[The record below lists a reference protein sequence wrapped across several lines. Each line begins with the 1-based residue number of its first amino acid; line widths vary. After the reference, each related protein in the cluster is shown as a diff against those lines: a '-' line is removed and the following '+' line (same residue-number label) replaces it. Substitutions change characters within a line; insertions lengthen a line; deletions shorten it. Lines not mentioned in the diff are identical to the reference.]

1 MMVTFQTRL
10 SLDLA
15 SDALLSSYASLFG
28 RVIRTLF
35 AKTCAGH
42 RLNDLKTPFL
52 KEFGITARQFNACR
66 VGLEGKISSAKELNK
81 KRISGLADTL
91 AFLEK
96 KIRLIKDKRRRHQ
109 KKRRLFILQTRLKN
123 LQNREEKVSL
133 CFGSKK
139 RFRSQFALTENNF
152 SSHEEWKAAW
162 QKARES
168 EIFILGS
175 KDETA
180 GNQSCVAAQN
190 GDGTLNLRLRL
201 PHTLSTFGK
210 YLVLSNLRF
219 AYGHQ
224 EILTALENR
233 KAISYRFKKDRK
245 GWLLFATVERS
256 LPPLASDQ
264 KKGAIGLDLNAAHV
278 ALVETDRFGNPLFK
292 KTIPLLTYGKDRNQT
307 LALMGDLFVK
317 LTAYALKVQKPLVIE
332 NLDFQKKKRELRE
345 SSSKQ
350 ARMLSGFAYSAFH
363 HNLSS
368 KAARQGVE
376 LKTVNPA
383 FTSVIGRVNYSHRY
397 GLSIHHGAALCIAR
411 RSYGFSERPPRF
423 PGKIPDG
430 KGGHVALSLPA
441 RNRGKH
447 VWSRW
452 RALSKRLRA
461 AHAER
466 FRAKRNRSGDPP
478 IAGSRDGKPSEVA
491 GAIPAR
497 ESLAALLG

>member
-1 MMVTFQTRL
+1 
-10 SLDLA
+10 
-15 SDALLSSYASLFG
+15 
-28 RVIRTLF
+28 
-35 AKTCAGH
+35 
-42 RLNDLKTPFL
+42 
-52 KEFGITARQFNACR
+52 
-66 VGLEGKISSAKELNK
+66 
-81 KRISGLADTL
+81 
-91 AFLEK
+91 
-96 KIRLIKDKRRRHQ
+96 
-109 KKRRLFILQTRLKN
+109 
-123 LQNREEKVSL
+123 
-133 CFGSKK
+133 
-139 RFRSQFALTENNF
+139 
-152 SSHEEWKAAW
+152 
-162 QKARES
+162 
-168 EIFILGS
+168 
-175 KDETA
+175 
-180 GNQSCVAAQN
+180 
-190 GDGTLNLRLRL
+190 
-201 PHTLSTFGK
+201 
-210 YLVLSNLRF
+210 
-219 AYGHQ
+219 
-224 EILTALENR
+224 
-233 KAISYRFKKDRK
+233 
-245 GWLLFATVERS
+245 
-256 LPPLASDQ
+256 
-264 KKGAIGLDLNAAHV
+264 
-278 ALVETDRFGNPLFK
+278 
-292 KTIPLLTYGKDRNQT
+292 
-307 LALMGDLFVK
+307 
-317 LTAYALKVQKPLVIE
+317 
-332 NLDFQKKKRELRE
+332 
-345 SSSKQ
+345 
-350 ARMLSGFAYSAFH
+350 MLSGFAYSAFH